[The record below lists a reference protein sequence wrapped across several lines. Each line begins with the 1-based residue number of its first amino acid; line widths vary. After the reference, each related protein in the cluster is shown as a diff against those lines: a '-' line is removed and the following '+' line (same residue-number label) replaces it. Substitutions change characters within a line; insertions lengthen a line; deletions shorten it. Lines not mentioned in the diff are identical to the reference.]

1 MAIPSGERVVRLIL
15 PLNQYRAIRE
25 DLVNIYIAAYYEYS
39 PATEAF
45 SKLSVP
51 ELQDQAGQKA
61 VAALNYDPNA
71 AVGAVQKQLE
81 RLVRWISLTLVS
93 VFLVGVGVGLPS
105 LVTLSRQGAQILT
118 TVSGILLTAVAGS
131 STTVGVVAGL
141 IFLYVWLLSASSMV
155 IGVINEEM
163 VYGPNQFN
171 TREHT
176 RLVGYT
182 IWNSS
187 LDGVGAVRLLLIFS
201 SLKLLSAFPGINPY
215 HSVRGYVTNNID
227 LFVHADGLAQAFCM
241 SLHRIWEEKRE
252 DYKKERS

>member
-1 MAIPSGERVVRLIL
+1 VAIPSGERIVRLIL
-15 PLNQYRAIRE
+15 PLNQYRTIRE
-25 DLVNIYIAAYYEYS
+25 DLVNIYIAAYYEYP

-51 ELQDQAGQKA
+51 QLQDQAGRKA

-71 AVGAVQKQLE
+71 AVGVVQKQLE

-93 VFLVGVGVGLPS
+93 VFLVGVGVGIPS

-118 TVSGILLTAVAGS
+118 TVNGILLTAVAGS

-141 IFLYVWLLSASSMV
+141 IFLYVWSLSASSTV
-155 IGVINEEM
+155 IDVINEEM

-187 LDGVGAVRLLLIFS
+187 LDGTGAVRLLLIFS
-201 SLKLLSAFPGINPY
+201 SLKLLSAFPGITPY
-215 HSVRGYVTNNID
+215 RSVRGYVQNNID
-227 LFVHADGLAQAFCM
+227 LFVHADGYVQAFSM
-241 SLHRIWEEKRE
+241 AFHRIFEEKRE
-252 DYKKERS
+252 NDKKARN